1 MWYGEEFLALDLI
14 SFNQDEFSIFIGN
27 HRYLFGVEDHIE
39 ILAELFGLDP
49 KDMFLSKSFVPGR
62 LNIVIEEMSDPRML
76 EYVENF
82 KSLYP
87 ETALMLVL
95 TEFPTKVGRVVSFN
109 EFQSVNIG
117 LSEFYSFLLRQ
128 AMALRDVISRLTPNI
143 FGGRVWTLARR
154 LTLPLLRVSWGLLYK
169 CYPKLA
175 KLIPQKLEA
184 IGPEIH
190 YTRYMRARAKG
201 THLLK
206 GCFDMTIA
214 LHPAIVERAEKYLGI
229 KAECVYPQVSS
240 AVASIIRDKAKRL
253 PLEILF
259 TGSMTPYRTQKLGE
273 VLKSLSG
280 EDSRY
285 RVSVRSFVNDLDDY
299 KAVFGSINIA
309 QSDDWL
315 YSSPVRIY
323 RSLKY
328 SILPI
333 VVRRFNDHMIED
345 LVVKLDLGTAD
356 SSNLEIQPKLLALED
371 EISEYNQR
379 AAKAN
384 SVVLQRLRLL
394 LTERY
399 DLSQGVSAKVEEIK
413 PLDLYGP
420 VLSERVPRGFVVE
433 YREEYYYVPEVL
445 GNIHLEKT
453 KNLEKVKGLEK
464 FSTRVEAVLQGL
476 RRGYGYQ
483 GNTPSKLGHV
493 LGHDIVGVKGQLLT
507 VNVQLLESSLSPLNR
522 HLRFSPVRRYLR
534 FKYPLSH
541 EELIVGL
548 GRGSG
553 VVREHDDIIALLDT
567 VIRDDA
573 GLSYLEIGATSLHRL
588 LWHENCYV
596 VVPKAIE
603 ISNIRSRGVN
613 EFSQFESLLSAVQE
627 ILREGRSFSFTV
639 IRW

>member
-1 MWYGEEFLALDLI
+1 MLGMFYGAEFLALDLI
-14 SFNQDEFSIFIGN
+14 RFNQDEFSIFIGN

-49 KDMFLSKSFVPGR
+49 KNMVLSKALIPGK

-82 KSLYP
+82 KSMYP

-95 TEFPTKVGRVVSFN
+95 TEFPTKAGRVVSFN

-117 LSEFYSFLLRQ
+117 LAEFYSFLLRQ
-128 AMALRDVISRLTPNI
+128 AMLLRNILFRIIPNI
-143 FGGRVWTLARR
+143 FGGRVRALARR
-154 LTLPLLRVSWGLLYK
+154 LTLPLLRASWHLLYK

-175 KLIPQKLEA
+175 KLIPQTLEA

-190 YTRYMRARAKG
+190 YARYMRARAKG

-214 LHPAIVERAEKYLGI
+214 LHPAIVERAEEYLGI

-240 AVASIIRDKAKRL
+240 AVASIIRDKAKRP

-273 VLKSLSG
+273 VVKAFSG
-280 EDSRY
+280 EDRRY

-299 KAVFGSINIA
+299 KGVFGTINIA

-333 VVRRFNDHMIED
+333 VVRKFNDHMLEE
-345 LVVKLDLGTAD
+345 LAVNLDLGTAHSSD
-356 SSNLEIQPKLLALED
+356 SEIQVKLLALED
-371 EISEYNQR
+371 EILEYNQR
-379 AAKAN
+379 ATKAN

-394 LTERY
+394 LTERS
-399 DLSQGVSAKVEEIK
+399 DLSQAVSAQVEEIK

-420 VLSERVPRGFVVE
+420 VLSERVPRGRIVE
-433 YREEYYYVPEVL
+433 YREEYYYLPERL
-445 GNIHLEKT
+445 GNIHLDKVQNFEKI
-453 KNLEKVKGLEK
+453 KGLQK
-464 FSTRVEAVLQGL
+464 FSTRAEAVLVGL
-476 RRGYGYQ
+476 RLGYGYE
-483 GNTPSKLGHV
+483 GSKPTKIGHV
-493 LGHDIVGVKGQLLT
+493 LGYDIVGVKGQLLT
-507 VNVQLLESSLSPLNR
+507 VDVEVWKSRFSWLSR
-522 HLRFSPVRRYLR
+522 HLRFS
-534 FKYPLSH
+534 YPLSH
-541 EELIVGL
+541 EDLSVGL
-548 GRGSG
+548 RDGSKI
-553 VVREHDDIIALLDT
+553 VSEYNDIIALLDA
-567 VIRDDA
+567 VIRDDTRIA
-573 GLSYLEIGATSLHRL
+573 YLQVGSTNLHKLIWCHHR
-588 LWHENCYV
+588 YV
-596 VVPKAIE
+596 VIPKSTE
-603 ISNIRSRGVN
+603 GSSLSSKDVN
-613 EFSQFESLLSAVQE
+613 NFQNFGNLLGGVQE
-627 ILREGRSFSFTV
+627 VLREGRSFSFSI
-639 IRW
+639 IRRQ